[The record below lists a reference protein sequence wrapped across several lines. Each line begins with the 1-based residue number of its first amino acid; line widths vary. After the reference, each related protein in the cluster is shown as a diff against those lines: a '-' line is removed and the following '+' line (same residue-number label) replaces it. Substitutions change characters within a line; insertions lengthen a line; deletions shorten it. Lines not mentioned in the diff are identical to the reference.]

1 VVGSEHT
8 LALSDDGK
16 VYGWGNNSHGQLG
29 LNQKVHGVFV
39 QQPTVVQE
47 LTPDKCILQVMNL
60 KSAFAVFSAEV
71 SLIILV

>member
-1 VVGSEHT
+1 

-29 LNQKVHGVFV
+29 LNQKVYGVFF

-60 KSAFAVFSAEV
+60 KSTFEGFFS
-71 SLIILV
+71 